1 MVKILI
7 FYIKLYPE
15 DLIFKI
21 QCGNFQVVREGER
34 FKIFHGI
41 FLINA

>member
-1 MVKILI
+1 MKILI

-15 DLIFKI
+15 DLILKI
-21 QCGNFQVVREGER
+21 QCGNFQGQGEDR
-34 FKIFHGI
+34 DLKFFMEY

>member
-21 QCGNFQVVREGER
+21 QCGKFKVGRERG
-34 FKIFHGI
+34 KTKNLAKG